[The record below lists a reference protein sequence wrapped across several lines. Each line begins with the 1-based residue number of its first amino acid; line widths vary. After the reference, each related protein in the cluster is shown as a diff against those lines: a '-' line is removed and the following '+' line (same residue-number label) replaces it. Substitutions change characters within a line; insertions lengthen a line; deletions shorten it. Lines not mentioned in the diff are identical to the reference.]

1 MRRQSRVYRRLSAT
15 ALLASAGLLISSC
28 SQPVADTPDM
38 GKATPFASPV
48 SENPDG
54 KVIALPAGQDEVI
67 DMEVATGDILGLR
80 TAQTLSIGTVT
91 QIEKGEA
98 QQLDVDKQCGDLTAT
113 GDTFLLPCADGV
125 YFIDAAQPNLDNL
138 HATETPV
145 TVAALTTDG
154 ELLVGNDQDASLT
167 IYREG
172 EDPETFKV
180 DAPNTQLIAVP
191 VNERHDAV
199 VRTWNEN
206 TTIQDIDYP
215 NDKMG
220 ATLRVGLGVGQMAG
234 GEDGLLVVSDEIGG
248 QIAIYNADDVIRL
261 QMTAPVDD
269 HPWAVA
275 WDSTN
280 ALAWITSLAENSL
293 VGYKI
298 SAGVPEEQQRFSTVS
313 DAQNIVVLSD
323 ATLVAAS
330 ATGAGLQV
338 INTQAS

>member
-1 MRRQSRVYRRLSAT
+1 
-15 ALLASAGLLISSC
+15 
-28 SQPVADTPDM
+28 M

-98 QQLDVDKQCGDLTAT
+98 QRLDVDKQCGDLTAT

-154 ELLVGNDQDASLT
+154 ELLVGNNQDASLT